1 MRRVLISGAILAAV
15 AAFVILSTGASNN
28 GNAQGT
34 YKIEV
39 DNAFGL
45 VQGADFK
52 VAGVKAGSIQKIE
65 LPPACIK
72 GDTTKCHALVTVEVT
87 QPGFGQFRSDV
98 FCQTRPQSLIGEYFV
113 ECEPG
118 SKGKVLKAGS
128 TIPVTRTESTIP
140 ADLLANVM
148 RLPYRQRLTLI
159 INELGAAV
167 AGRSGDLEAALRRAV
182 PALNETDNLL
192 NLLANDSSTL
202 ESLTVNSDQLI
213 TALANNSSTI
223 IRFIDEA
230 NRISIH
236 TANQSANLQSTLA
249 KLPPFLEQLKP
260 SLQQLGAA
268 TDANTPVLVNL
279 NTAAVELNRLLRDLP
294 GFSRSAI
301 PALKSLGQASVT
313 GKTAVE
319 AAQPT
324 IKHLNQFAQPT
335 PELAQNLAI
344 VGHTLDDRS
353 RAVEPDP
360 RSPGGKGYTGLEALL
375 QYVFNQT
382 LAINTFGPFG
392 HQLAVD
398 GFISTMCSPYATPG
412 TIAMSLKSF
421 GPRYRTCYAWLG
433 GNQAGVNTTD
443 PSNPHGCVPDPGGAP
458 PGEHG
463 VPTTACRLAASDQ
476 PGQAAA
482 SDKKARAAT
491 GANAAGQT
499 SGQGAG
505 TAPAAAA
512 PSGSSA
518 GGGSGGSGPGGSG
531 GGSGAG
537 GAAGGLQRTIGQ
549 ILGALGGS
557 SGAGASDGSS
567 GSSASSGSSSG
578 SGGTGG
584 AGGSGG
590 TGGGNQAQQLLN
602 YLLAP

>member
-1 MRRVLISGAILAAV
+1 MKRLLISGAILAAV
-15 AAFVILSTGASNN
+15 GVFLVLSTGASNS
-28 GNAQGT
+28 NAQGT

-52 VAGVKAGSIQKIE
+52 VAGVKAGTIRKIE

-72 GDTTKCHALVTVEVT
+72 GDTPKCHALVTVEVS
-87 QPGFGQFRSDV
+87 QPGLGQFHADA

-128 TIPVTRTESTIP
+128 TIPVNRTASTIP

-167 AGRSGDLEAALRRAV
+167 AGRSGDLEGALRRAV

-192 NLLANDSSTL
+192 NLLANDSNTL
-202 ESLTVNSDQLI
+202 EQLTVNSDQVI
-213 TALANNSSTI
+213 TALANNSSTV

-268 TDANTPVLVNL
+268 TDANLPVLTNL
-279 NTAAVELNRLLRDLP
+279 NTAAVQLNRLLRDLP

-301 PALKSLGQASVT
+301 PAIKSLGTASKT
-313 GKTAVE
+313 GKVAVE

-324 IKHLNQFAQPT
+324 IKHLNQFAKPT

-344 VGHTLDDRS
+344 VGRDLDDRS
-353 RAVEPDP
+353 RAAEADP
-360 RSPGGKGYTGLEALL
+360 RSPGGAGYTGLEALL
-375 QYVFNQT
+375 QYVFNQA

-412 TIAMSLKSF
+412 TIAMNLKSF

-433 GNQAGVNTTD
+433 PNQAAVSTTD
-443 PSNPHGCVPDPGGAP
+443 PSNPSACVPDPGGAP
-458 PGEHG
+458 PGQRG
-463 VPTTACRLAASDQ
+463 LPATNCRLAAADQ
-476 PGQAAA
+476 SGQAAA
-482 SDKKARAAT
+482 GDKTARSASGSGAAQPAT
-491 GANAAGQT
+491 PT
-499 SGQGAG
+499 
-505 TAPAAAA
+505 AAA
-512 PSGSSA
+512 SGSSGGGA
-518 GGGSGGSGPGGSG
+518 SGASGGGGSGGGGSG
-531 GGSGAG
+531 SG
-537 GAAGGLQRTIGQ
+537 GAAGGGLQRTIGQ
-549 ILGALGGS
+549 ILSAVGGGS
-557 SGAGASDGSS
+557 GGGGAGAADSN
-567 GSSASSGSSSG
+567 
-578 SGGTGG
+578 G

-590 TGGGNQAQQLLN
+590 GSSSGGSGGGNQAQQLLN

>member
-15 AAFVILSTGASNN
+15 AAFVVFSTGASNN
-28 GNAQGT
+28 GSAQGT

-65 LPPACIK
+65 LPKQCIK
-72 GDTTKCHALVTVEVT
+72 GDTTKCHALVTVQVT

-118 SKGKVLKAGS
+118 STGNVIKAGS
-128 TIPVTRTESTIP
+128 TIPVTRTASTIP

-148 RLPYRQRLTLI
+148 RLPYRERLTLI

-167 AGRSGDLEAALRRAV
+167 AGRSTDLEAALRRAV

-192 NLLANDSSTL
+192 NLLANDSGTL
-202 ESLTVNSDQLI
+202 KQLTVNSDQLI

-223 IRFIDEA
+223 VRFIDEA

-236 TANQSANLQSTLA
+236 TANQSANLRSTLA

-279 NTAAVELNRLLRDLP
+279 NAAAVQLNRLLRDLP

-301 PALKSLGQASVT
+301 PALQSLGKASVT
-313 GKTAVE
+313 GKVAVE
-319 AAQPT
+319 AARPT

-344 VGHTLDDRS
+344 VGHTLDDRG
-353 RAVEPDP
+353 RAVEADP

-398 GFISTMCSPYATPG
+398 GFISTMCSPYATPR
-412 TIAMSLKSF
+412 TIAMSLKF
-421 GPRYRTCYAWLG
+421 NGPRYRTCYSWLG
-433 GNQAGVNTTD
+433 GNQVGVNTTD
-443 PSNPHGCVPDPGGAP
+443 PSDRGACVPDPGGAP
-458 PGEHG
+458 PGERG
-463 VPTTACRLAASDQ
+463 SSTAPCRLTASDQ

-482 SDKKARAAT
+482 SDKSARNAASSNATGQTAGQSASSAARAP
-491 GANAAGQT
+491 AGS
-499 SGQGAG
+499 SGSGGAG
-505 TAPAAAA
+505 AS
-512 PSGSSA
+512 SGA
-518 GGGSGGSGPGGSG
+518 GGSGGSGGS
-531 GGSGAG
+531 
-537 GAAGGLQRTIGQ
+537 
-549 ILGALGGS
+549 
-557 SGAGASDGSS
+557 
-567 GSSASSGSSSG
+567 
-578 SGGTGG
+578 
-584 AGGSGG
+584 
-590 TGGGNQAQQLLN
+590 GGNQAQQLLN

>member
-1 MRRVLISGAILAAV
+1 MKRLLISGAILVAV
-15 AAFVILSTGASNN
+15 GVFLVLSTGASNS
-28 GNAQGT
+28 NASGT

-72 GDTTKCHALVTVEVT
+72 GDPAKCHALVTVDVT
-87 QPGFGQFRSDV
+87 QPGLGQFHADA

-128 TIPVTRTESTIP
+128 TIPVDRTQSTIP

-167 AGRSGDLEAALRRAV
+167 AGRSGDLKGALRRAV

-192 NLLANDSSTL
+192 NLLANDSNTL
-202 ESLTVNSDQLI
+202 EQLTVNSDQVI
-213 TALANNSSTI
+213 TALANNSTTVT
-223 IRFIDEA
+223 RFIDEA

-268 TDANTPVLVNL
+268 TDANLPVLTNL
-279 NTAAVELNRLLRDLP
+279 NTAAVQLNRLLRDLP

-301 PALKSLGQASVT
+301 PAIKSLGTASVT
-313 GKTAVE
+313 GKVAVE

-324 IKHLNQFAQPT
+324 IKHLNQFAKPT

-344 VGHTLDDRS
+344 VGHALDDRS
-353 RAVEPDP
+353 RAAEADP
-360 RSPGGKGYTGLEALL
+360 RSPGGRGYTGLEAVL

-398 GFISTMCSPYATPG
+398 GFFSAMCTPYATPG
-412 TIAMSLKSF
+412 TIAMNLKSF
-421 GPRYRTCYAWLG
+421 GSRYRTCYAWLG
-433 GNQAGVNTTD
+433 PNQAGVNTTD
-443 PSNPHGCVPDPGGAP
+443 PSNPKACVPDPGGAP
-458 PGEHG
+458 PGERG
-463 VPTTACRLAASDQ
+463 VPSTNCRLTAADQ
-476 PGQAAA
+476 PSAAAA
-482 SDKKARAAT
+482 SDKSARGAANP
-491 GANAAGQT
+491 NAAGQT
-499 SGQGAG
+499 QGQAGA
-505 TAPAAAA
+505 TPVAAA
-512 PSGSSA
+512 PSGSSS
-518 GGGSGGSGPGGSG
+518 GSGSGGSSG
-531 GGSGAG
+531 GTSGVAGAG
-537 GAAGGLQRTIGQ
+537 GGLQRTIGQ
-549 ILGALGGS
+549 ILSAVGGN
-557 SGAGASDGSS
+557 GGGGTGASDSTGS
-567 GSSASSGSSSG
+567 GSASG
-578 SGGTGG
+578 SGGGSG
-584 AGGSGG
+584 AGGS
-590 TGGGNQAQQLLN
+590 GGGNQAQQLLN